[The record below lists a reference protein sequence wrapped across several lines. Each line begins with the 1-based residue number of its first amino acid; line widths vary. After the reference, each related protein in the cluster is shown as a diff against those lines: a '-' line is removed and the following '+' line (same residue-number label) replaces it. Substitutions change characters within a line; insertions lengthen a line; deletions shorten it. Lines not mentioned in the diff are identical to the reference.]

1 MTDIVRHRRADTLSP
16 SSLARWRNDPS
27 GFIERFI
34 CDPETGRPFVLLEAE
49 REFLKHALSL
59 DRNGRLI
66 HSELIYAAI
75 KKSGKTTFAAIL
87 VITVLLLF
95 GGLYAEAYICA
106 NDLEQATSRVYE
118 MIRRIIATSPLLRA
132 DAKVTADKIVFPST
146 QATISCLASDYSSAA
161 GGHPVIAVFDELWG
175 YTSERAR
182 RLWDELIPVPTRKIS
197 CRLVVTHAGFD
208 GESNLL
214 HELYKRGLALPAVGT
229 DLHAGDG
236 MCLYWSHEPIASWQD
251 ERWLAEMRRSLRPNQ
266 YLRMIENRFVTTESS
281 FIDLAAWDACVDP
294 ESSMQVADR
303 NLTIDIGVDASTKHD
318 ATAIVAVS
326 WDDTAKR
333 VRLIYHRIFQPRP
346 DDPLDFEATIEQT
359 LLELRQRFRVRRVL
373 FDPWQMQAVSQRL
386 QRAGVPLEEFPQT
399 SANLTAASQNLYELI
414 QARNLLVYPDQQIRL
429 AISRAVAIE
438 TARGW
443 RIAKEKQSHKIDV
456 VVALA
461 MAAHASVTSAGRLS
475 AGQQLVELGRSEHA
489 RAFLANGSP
498 DQLPQSAICHAMNRW
513 GMR

>member
-1 MTDIVRHRRADTLSP
+1 
-16 SSLARWRNDPS
+16 
-27 GFIERFI
+27 
-34 CDPETGRPFVLLEAE
+34 
-49 REFLKHALSL
+49 
-59 DRNGRLI
+59 
-66 HSELIYAAI
+66 
-75 KKSGKTTFAAIL
+75 
-87 VITVLLLF
+87 
-95 GGLYAEAYICA
+95 
-106 NDLEQATSRVYE
+106 
-118 MIRRIIATSPLLRA
+118 
-132 DAKVTADKIVFPST
+132 
-146 QATISCLASDYSSAA
+146 
-161 GGHPVIAVFDELWG
+161 
-175 YTSERAR
+175 
-182 RLWDELIPVPTRKIS
+182 
-197 CRLVVTHAGFD
+197 
-208 GESNLL
+208 
-214 HELYKRGLALPAVGT
+214 
-229 DLHAGDG
+229 
-236 MCLYWSHEPIASWQD
+236 
-251 ERWLAEMRRSLRPNQ
+251 
-266 YLRMIENRFVTTESS
+266 
-281 FIDLAAWDACVDP
+281 
-294 ESSMQVADR
+294 
-303 NLTIDIGVDASTKHD
+303 
-318 ATAIVAVS
+318 VS